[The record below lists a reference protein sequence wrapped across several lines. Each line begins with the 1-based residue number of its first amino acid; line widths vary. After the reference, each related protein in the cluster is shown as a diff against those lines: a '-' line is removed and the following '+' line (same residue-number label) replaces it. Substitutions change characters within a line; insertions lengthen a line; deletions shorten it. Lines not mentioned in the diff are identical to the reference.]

1 MSTLSYV
8 NVFARD
14 IEALSGFYRE
24 LFGFRN
30 IPRSPRRSFAGWIP
44 ARAASAS
51 TRRKPTS
58 CCSWTHSPTPAAAS
72 SC

>member
-30 IPRSPRRSFAGWIP
+30 IPEI
-44 ARAASAS
+44 ASAS